1 MFFGSNNIP
10 IMIIFFFWILIMIF
24 VLNIQFRIPIM
35 TTPPNQWYP
44 MVFFMLFLIHLPGVT
59 SAIQHFLPRKLA
71 GNTPYLDWHKIYS
84 IGRKKKR
91 GLVLHENRKL
101 TASNVKC
108 TTTYEQS
115 CWIHTMPNHFHWSG
129 VPCGKPAQGDPSS
142 APGRA
147 DGERNAWS
155 AWCWWSEHKQLP
167 IEMGFAS
174 TPSIKIWW

>member
-1 MFFGSNNIP
+1 
-10 IMIIFFFWILIMIF
+10 MIF
-24 VLNIQFRIPIM
+24 VLKIQFRIPIM

-59 SAIQHFLPRKLA
+59 SAIQHFLQRKLA

-84 IGRKKKR
+84 IGRKKKDWFCTKI
-91 GLVLHENRKL
+91 GNSPVQMLSVL
-101 TASNVKC
+101 
-108 TTTYEQS
+108 QP
-115 CWIHTMPNHFHWSG
+115 CWIHTRPNHFHWSG

-155 AWCWWSEHKQLP
+155 AWCW
-167 IEMGFAS
+167 
-174 TPSIKIWW
+174 